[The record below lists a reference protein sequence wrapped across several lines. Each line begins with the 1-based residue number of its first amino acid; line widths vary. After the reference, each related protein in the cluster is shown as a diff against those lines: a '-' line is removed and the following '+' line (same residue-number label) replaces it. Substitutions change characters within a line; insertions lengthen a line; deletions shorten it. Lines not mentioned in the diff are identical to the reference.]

1 MCMELSLTNSV
12 LSGEMHVNK
21 DCCIW
26 FQNHSVTVVTPKYLV
41 EQVNPDTWWR
51 VEWGRE
57 MRSKPATDSAT
68 VYREHCKSTLY
79 SLQKRRNWETLREW
93 GKIIQWTAVLHL
105 LTSISGSVPHTSR
118 MKSVWT
124 LVLLAVCAVMV
135 VAFHTIKQEMNI
147 HRMRN
152 LIVLNTEEVKTMEN
166 EIMSSK
172 LTMQKLSSQL
182 APLDEQKKQL
192 IKSMEEQTREK
203 ENSEKSLNTCQIEK
217 VKKMTE
223 IHSNYLCCKL

>member
-1 MCMELSLTNSV
+1 
-12 LSGEMHVNK
+12 
-21 DCCIW
+21 
-26 FQNHSVTVVTPKYLV
+26 
-41 EQVNPDTWWR
+41 
-51 VEWGRE
+51 
-57 MRSKPATDSAT
+57 
-68 VYREHCKSTLY
+68 
-79 SLQKRRNWETLREW
+79 
-93 GKIIQWTAVLHL
+93 
-105 LTSISGSVPHTSR
+105 

-147 HRMRN
+147 HRMRK

-172 LTMQKLSSQL
+172 LAMQKLSSQL

-203 ENSEKSLNTCQIEK
+203 ENSEQSLNTCQIEK
-217 VKKMTE
+217 SEFEQQKSEKDSAINMLKTNLDGETEKVQEEIQLLQKQILERDTKICLYVDKAREEGRALCQDKMAA
-223 IHSNYLCCKL
+223 SN